1 MKLFEKL
8 NYINLSG
15 EDYPIKC
22 DILVLEQIQ
31 DKYGD
36 LSKFEN
42 DLTGFIPNIGEDGL
56 PVRNEDGLIIGMS
69 GVPDIKVIHDA
80 LIWMIR
86 EGEDIEKEENG
97 KEREILT
104 DKQILRRIDMSPK
117 ELGKILRDEFNQCFE
132 RKNARTTQEISKM
145 TEKQD
150 K

>member
-1 MKLFEKL
+1 MGLFEKL
-8 NYINLSG
+8 NHINLSG
-15 EDYPIKC
+15 EEYPIKC

-42 DLTGFIPNIGEDGL
+42 DLIGFVPSIGEDGL
-56 PVRNEDGLIIGMS
+56 PVKNEEGLVVGMS
-69 GVPDIKVIHDA
+69 GTPDVKVIRDA

-86 EGEDIEKEENG
+86 EGEEIDKEENG

-104 DKQILRRIDMSPK
+104 DNQILRRVDMSPK
-117 ELGKILRDEFNQCFE
+117 ELGKALREEFNRCFV
-132 RKNARTTQEISKM
+132 RKNARTTQEISKT
-145 TEKQD
+145 TEKPD